1 MLLHYPLL
9 NSFFNSNSNALED
22 YEKYTMFM
30 QKCIDSIN
38 RLNNKPILGIVPSK
52 TPEPY
57 IRELI
62 EFYHENNITSF
73 AFDFEGRV
81 HYGLDG
87 HLRELMI
94 AIIELDIL
102 NESFSY
108 SCNTQRGKFTKGTN
122 IIKANDILVYNYG
135 FDYG

>member
-1 MLLHYPLL
+1 
-9 NSFFNSNSNALED
+9 
-22 YEKYTMFM
+22 MFM

-38 RLNNKPILGIVPSK
+38 RLNNKPILGIIPSK
-52 TPEPY
+52 MPEPY

-62 EFYHENNITSF
+62 EFYHEHNITSF

-81 HYGLDG
+81 HSGLDG

-102 NESFSY
+102 NESF
-108 SCNTQRGKFTKGTN
+108 
-122 IIKANDILVYNYG
+122 
-135 FDYG
+135 